1 MQVRENACSFFA
13 GHYAKVLAFF
23 YQTANGISIMS
34 NRFIHRLLPFL
45 SRLRTAAT
53 PFLIVL
59 GLTTLAG
66 AAFAQGANEPPP
78 NQQDITS
85 DDVAAALSDLE
96 EPMYTPFIELYLLEE
111 TKALRKEMMNSRAE
125 LIEKV
130 VDKELSVADKTMSY
144 ATDTVTYFFYLIAGA
159 TSILVVIGWNSI
171 RDMRNQ
177 LTTLAEKRV
186 NELVV
191 EYENRLEFIEDQLK
205 QKSDI
210 IQQNQAEI
218 ERTNEVHSLWLKAS
232 QETSQQN
239 KIAAYDTILDLRPDD
254 VEALSYKADAVLEM
268 QEPLWAISL
277 CQRALKLAPD
287 NGHALYQLACAYAEI
302 GRWDD
307 AVSNLQK
314 AIDISEAYR
323 DDASVDVSFQQLRE
337 HESFR
342 TLVFPDQDDSTDA

>member
-1 MQVRENACSFFA
+1 MIRYYLMFALALTFVGQANAQQQQL
-13 GHYAKVLAFF
+13 GPEEEL
-23 YQTANGISIMS
+23 TAEDVEEST
-34 NRFIHRLLPFL
+34 
-45 SRLRTAAT
+45 RT
-53 PFLIVL
+53 
-59 GLTTLAG
+59 
-66 AAFAQGANEPPP
+66 
-78 NQQDITS
+78 
-85 DDVAAALSDLE
+85 LE
-96 EPMYTPFIELYLLEE
+96 KPMYTPFVELYLLEE
-111 TKALRKEMMNSRAE
+111 TKALRQEMQNTRAE

-177 LTTLAEKRV
+177 LTSLAEKRV

-191 EYENRLEFIEDQLK
+191 EYEQRLKSIEEQLQ
-205 QKSDI
+205 QKSEI
-210 IQQNQAEI
+210 IHQNQAEI
-218 ERTNEVHSLWLKAS
+218 ERTNEVHALWLKAS

-239 KIAAYDTILDLRPDD
+239 KIAAYDQILDLRPDD

-287 NGHALYQLACAYAEI
+287 NGHAHYQLACAYAEI
-302 GRWDD
+302 GRWED
-307 AVSNLQK
+307 AVSNLEK
-314 AIDISEAYR
+314 AIDIAEAYR
-323 DDASVDVSFQQLRE
+323 DDASVDPSFEQLHD

-342 TLVFPDQDDSTDA
+342 NLVFQDKDDSTDA

>member
-1 MQVRENACSFFA
+1 MNQIEILPR
-13 GHYAKVLAFF
+13 
-23 YQTANGISIMS
+23 
-34 NRFIHRLLPFL
+34 RLLSSIL
-45 SRLRTAAT
+45 
-53 PFLIVL
+53 
-59 GLTTLAG
+59 
-66 AAFAQGANEPPP
+66 
-78 NQQDITS
+78 
-85 DDVAAALSDLE
+85 AALLLWPFSVMAQTTGNERGGPAAEDVEQEIPELE
-96 EPMYTPFIELYLLEE
+96 DPMYTPFVELYLLEE
-111 TKALRKEMMNSRAE
+111 TKALRTELQNTRAE

-177 LTTLAEKRV
+177 LTSLAEKRV

-191 EYENRLEFIEDQLK
+191 EYETRLKSIEEQLQ

-210 IQQNQAEI
+210 IHKNQAEI

-239 KIAAYDTILDLRPDD
+239 KIAAYDRILDLRPDD
-254 VEALSYKADAVLEM
+254 VEALSFKADAVLEM

-277 CQRALKLAPD
+277 CQRALKLDPE
-287 NGHALYQLACAYAEI
+287 NGHAHYQLACACAEI

-307 AVSNLQK
+307 AVTDLAK
-314 AIDISEAYR
+314 AVEISDAYR
-323 DDASVDVSFQQLRE
+323 DDASVDPSFARLQE
-337 HESFR
+337 HQAFR
-342 TLVFPDQDDSTDA
+342 DLIYPEEIDPEQDNT

>member
-1 MQVRENACSFFA
+1 MIKLLLCFLLTLSVTGSLQAQEN
-13 GHYAKVLAFF
+13 
-23 YQTANGISIMS
+23 
-34 NRFIHRLLPFL
+34 
-45 SRLRTAAT
+45 
-53 PFLIVL
+53 L
-59 GLTTLAG
+59 GPEEELT
-66 AAFAQGANEPPP
+66 EE
-78 NQQDITS
+78 
-85 DDVAAALSDLE
+85 DLE
-96 EPMYTPFIELYLLEE
+96 QSIKALDEPMYTPFVELYLLEE
-111 TKALRKEMMNSRAE
+111 TKALRKEMQSTRAE

-177 LTTLAEKRV
+177 LTSLAEKRV

-191 EYENRLEFIEDQLK
+191 EYEKRLENIEEQLK

-210 IQQNQAEI
+210 IHQNQAEI

-239 KIAAYDTILDLRPDD
+239 KIAAYDQILDLRPDD
-254 VEALSYKADAVLEM
+254 VEALSYKADAVLEL

-287 NGHALYQLACAYAEI
+287 NGHAHYQLACAYAEI

-307 AVSNLQK
+307 AVRTLKK
-314 AIDISEAYR
+314 AIEISEAYR
-323 DDASVDVSFQQLRE
+323 DDASVDVSFEQLRE

-342 TLVFPDQDDSTDA
+342 ALVAEDDEDGKDA

>member
-1 MQVRENACSFFA
+1 MNTRT
-13 GHYAKVLAFF
+13 
-23 YQTANGISIMS
+23 QTEFPYPPSR
-34 NRFIHRLLPFL
+34 NR
-45 SRLRTAAT
+45 
-53 PFLIVL
+53 
-59 GLTTLAG
+59 LTTLLASCLLALFYSAG
-66 AAFAQGANEPPP
+66 SLAQDPGEDLTAEDV
-78 NQQDITS
+78 QQRIDT
-85 DDVAAALSDLE
+85 LE
-96 EPMYTPFIELYLLEE
+96 EPMYTPFVELYLLEE
-111 TKALRKEMMNSRAE
+111 SKALRKEMMNTRAE

-159 TSILVVIGWNSI
+159 TSILVMVGWNSI

-191 EYENRLEFIEDQLK
+191 EYENRLEFIEDQLR

-239 KIAAYDTILDLRPDD
+239 KISAYDTILDLRPDD

-277 CQRALKLAPD
+277 CQRALKLAPE
-287 NGHALYQLACAYAEI
+287 NGHAHYQLACAYAEI

-307 AVSNLQK
+307 AVATLQT
-314 AIDISEAYR
+314 AINISEAYK
-323 DDASVDVSFQQLRE
+323 DDASVDPSFEQLRD
-337 HESFR
+337 HDSFR
-342 TLVFPDQDDSTDA
+342 KLVYPEDEEQSDT

>member
-1 MQVRENACSFFA
+1 MNTRTQPLFPCCA
-13 GHYAKVLAFF
+13 
-23 YQTANGISIMS
+23 
-34 NRFIHRLLPFL
+34 
-45 SRLRTAAT
+45 SRKR
-53 PFLIVL
+53 
-59 GLTTLAG
+59 LTTLLASCLLTLLFSAG
-66 AAFAQGANEPPP
+66 AVAQDPGEDLTAEDV
-78 NQQDITS
+78 QQRIDT
-85 DDVAAALSDLE
+85 LE
-96 EPMYTPFIELYLLEE
+96 EPMYTPFVELYLLEE
-111 TKALRKEMMNSRAE
+111 SKALRKEMMNTRAE

-159 TSILVVIGWNSI
+159 TSILVMVGWNSI

-191 EYENRLEFIEDQLK
+191 EYEKRLEFIEDQLR

-277 CQRALKLAPD
+277 CQRALKLAPE
-287 NGHALYQLACAYAEI
+287 NGHAHYQLACAYAEI

-307 AVSNLQK
+307 AVATLQT
-314 AIDISEAYR
+314 AIDISEAYK
-323 DDASVDVSFQQLRE
+323 DDASVDPSFEQLRD

-342 TLVFPDQDDSTDA
+342 KLIFPEDQEQSDA

>member
-1 MQVRENACSFFA
+1 MNTRAHSFLPQSSFRKRLKTALASCLIALLFSSATMAQEPGEN
-13 GHYAKVLAFF
+13 L
-23 YQTANGISIMS
+23 TAEDVQQRID
-34 NRFIHRLLPFL
+34 
-45 SRLRTAAT
+45 TA
-53 PFLIVL
+53 
-59 GLTTLAG
+59 
-66 AAFAQGANEPPP
+66 
-78 NQQDITS
+78 
-85 DDVAAALSDLE
+85 E
-96 EPMYTPFIELYLLEE
+96 EPMYTPFVELYLLEE
-111 TKALRKEMMNSRAE
+111 TKALRKEMMNTRAE

-177 LTTLAEKRV
+177 LTSLAEKRV

-191 EYENRLEFIEDQLK
+191 EYEKRLEFIEDQLK

-210 IQQNQAEI
+210 IHQNQAEI

-239 KIAAYDTILDLRPDD
+239 KISAYDTILDLRPDD

-277 CQRALKLAPD
+277 CQRALKLAPE
-287 NGHALYQLACAYAEI
+287 NGHAHYQLACAYAEI

-307 AVSNLQK
+307 AVTTLQK
-314 AIDISEAYR
+314 AINISEAYK
-323 DDASVDVSFQQLRE
+323 DDASVDPSFEQLRD
-337 HESFR
+337 HDSFR
-342 TLVFPDQDDSTDA
+342 KLIFPDDGEQSDV

>member
-1 MQVRENACSFFA
+1 MNKPLPELFHR
-13 GHYAKVLAFF
+13 LAFASRR
-23 YQTANGISIMS
+23 TARGAQAALWLLA
-34 NRFIHRLLPFL
+34 FVTLLPL
-45 SRLRTAAT
+45 AT
-53 PFLIVL
+53 Q
-59 GLTTLAG
+59 
-66 AAFAQGANEPPP
+66 AQQATRQDKPDAEDLEKQINE
-78 NQQDITS
+78 
-85 DDVAAALSDLE
+85 LE
-96 EPMYTPFIELYLLEE
+96 EPMYTPFVELYLLEE
-111 TKALRKEMMNSRAE
+111 TKALRKEMLETRAE

-177 LTTLAEKRV
+177 LTSLAEKRV

-191 EYENRLEFIEDQLK
+191 EYEKRLQSIEEQLQ

-210 IQQNQAEI
+210 IHQNQAEI

-232 QETSQQN
+232 QEASQQN
-239 KIAAYDTILDLRPDD
+239 KIAVYDAILDLRPDD

-287 NGHALYQLACAYAEI
+287 NGHAHYQLACAYAEI
-302 GRWDD
+302 GRWED
-307 AVSNLQK
+307 AVTTLEK
-314 AIDISEAYR
+314 AINISDAYR
-323 DDASVDVSFQQLRE
+323 DDASVDPSFAQLRE

-342 TLVFPDQDDSTDA
+342 ELIFPENNEQNGS

>member
-1 MQVRENACSFFA
+1 MIRYYLMFALALTFA
-13 GHYAKVLAFF
+13 GQANAQQQQLGPEEEL
-23 YQTANGISIMS
+23 TAEDVEEST
-34 NRFIHRLLPFL
+34 
-45 SRLRTAAT
+45 RT
-53 PFLIVL
+53 
-59 GLTTLAG
+59 
-66 AAFAQGANEPPP
+66 
-78 NQQDITS
+78 
-85 DDVAAALSDLE
+85 LE
-96 EPMYTPFIELYLLEE
+96 KPMYTPFVELYLLEE
-111 TKALRKEMMNSRAE
+111 TKALRQEMQNTRAE

-177 LTTLAEKRV
+177 LTSLAEKRV

-191 EYENRLEFIEDQLK
+191 EYEQRLKSIEEQLQ
-205 QKSDI
+205 QKSEI
-210 IQQNQAEI
+210 IHQNQAEI
-218 ERTNEVHSLWLKAS
+218 ERTNEVHALWLKAS

-239 KIAAYDTILDLRPDD
+239 KIAAYDRILDLRPDD

-287 NGHALYQLACAYAEI
+287 NGHAHYQLACAYAEI
-302 GRWDD
+302 GRWED
-307 AVSNLQK
+307 AVSNLDK
-314 AIDISEAYR
+314 AIEIAEAYR
-323 DDASVDVSFQQLRE
+323 DDASVDPSFEQLHD

-342 TLVFPDQDDSTDA
+342 NLVFQDKDDSTDA

>member
-1 MQVRENACSFFA
+1 MIRYYLMFALALTFA
-13 GHYAKVLAFF
+13 GQANAQQQQLGPEEEL
-23 YQTANGISIMS
+23 TAEDVEEST
-34 NRFIHRLLPFL
+34 
-45 SRLRTAAT
+45 RT
-53 PFLIVL
+53 
-59 GLTTLAG
+59 
-66 AAFAQGANEPPP
+66 
-78 NQQDITS
+78 
-85 DDVAAALSDLE
+85 LE
-96 EPMYTPFIELYLLEE
+96 KPMYTPFVELYLLEE
-111 TKALRKEMMNSRAE
+111 TKALRQEMQNTRAE

-177 LTTLAEKRV
+177 LTSLAEKRV

-191 EYENRLEFIEDQLK
+191 EYEQRLKAIEEQLQ
-205 QKSDI
+205 QKSEI
-210 IQQNQAEI
+210 IHQNQAEI
-218 ERTNEVHSLWLKAS
+218 ERTNEVHALWLKAS

-239 KIAAYDTILDLRPDD
+239 KIAAYDQILDLRPDD

-287 NGHALYQLACAYAEI
+287 NGHAHYQLACAYAEI
-302 GRWDD
+302 GRWED
-307 AVSNLQK
+307 AVSNLDK
-314 AIDISEAYR
+314 AIEIAEAYR
-323 DDASVDVSFQQLRE
+323 DDASVDPSFEQLHD

-342 TLVFPDQDDSTDA
+342 NLVFQDKDDSTDA

>member
-1 MQVRENACSFFA
+1 MNTRAQNTVPRCPSGRRLTALIASTLLALFFA
-13 GHYAKVLAFF
+13 SGTMAQEPTEDL
-23 YQTANGISIMS
+23 TAED
-34 NRFIHRLLPFL
+34 
-45 SRLRTAAT
+45 
-53 PFLIVL
+53 V
-59 GLTTLAG
+59 
-66 AAFAQGANEPPP
+66 
-78 NQQDITS
+78 QQRIDT
-85 DDVAAALSDLE
+85 LE
-96 EPMYTPFIELYLLEE
+96 EPMYTPFVELYLLEE
-111 TKALRKEMMNSRAE
+111 SKALRKEMMNTRAE

-191 EYENRLEFIEDQLK
+191 EYEKRLEFIEDQLR

-210 IQQNQAEI
+210 IHQNQAEI

-239 KIAAYDTILDLRPDD
+239 KISAYDTILDLRPDD

-287 NGHALYQLACAYAEI
+287 NGHAHYQLACAYAEI

-307 AVSNLQK
+307 AVATLRKS
-314 AIDISEAYR
+314 IHISEAYR
-323 DDASVDVSFQQLRE
+323 DDASVDPSFEQLRD
-337 HESFR
+337 HDSFR
-342 TLVFPDQDDSTDA
+342 KLVYPENEEQSDT

>member
-1 MQVRENACSFFA
+1 MTK
-13 GHYAKVLAFF
+13 HYWGRNPLTNFRLIPILTSALAAILIASGAQA
-23 YQTANGISIMS
+23 QTSAA
-34 NRFIHRLLPFL
+34 PPDDL
-45 SRLRTAAT
+45 SA
-53 PFLIVL
+53 
-59 GLTTLAG
+59 
-66 AAFAQGANEPPP
+66 E
-78 NQQDITS
+78 
-85 DDVAAALSDLE
+85 DVEKRIQSLE
-96 EPMYTPFIELYLLEE
+96 KPMYTPFVELYLLEE
-111 TKALRKEMMNSRAE
+111 SKALRKEMQNTRAE

-177 LTTLAEKRV
+177 LTSLAEKRV

-191 EYENRLEFIEDQLK
+191 EYEKRLKSIEEQLQ

-210 IQQNQAEI
+210 IHQNQAEI

-239 KIAAYDTILDLRPDD
+239 KISAYDRILDLRPDD

-287 NGHALYQLACAYAEI
+287 NGHAHYQLACAYAEI
-302 GRWDD
+302 GRWED
-307 AVSNLQK
+307 AVATLQR

-323 DDASVDVSFQQLRE
+323 DDASVDPSFEQLRD
-337 HESFR
+337 HDSFR
-342 TLVFPDQDDSTDA
+342 ALIFPDTEENNTEA

>member
-1 MQVRENACSFFA
+1 M
-13 GHYAKVLAFF
+13 
-23 YQTANGISIMS
+23 I
-34 NRFIHRLLPFL
+34 NRFILSLLPLF
-45 SRLRTAAT
+45 RTMRT
-53 PFLIVL
+53 GTMLCL
-59 GLTTLAG
+59 LLLAG
-66 AAFAQGANEPPP
+66 SAAAQGTGERPSM
-78 NQQDITS
+78 DDDVTS
-85 DDVAAALSDLE
+85 DDVAAALADLE

-111 TKALRKEMMNSRAE
+111 SKALRKEMMDTRAE

-177 LTTLAEKRV
+177 LASVAEKRV

-191 EYENRLEFIEDQLK
+191 EYEKRLKAIEEQLQ

-210 IQQNQAEI
+210 IHQNQAEI

-239 KIAAYDTILDLRPDD
+239 KIAAYDRILDLRPDD

-277 CQRALKLAPD
+277 CRRALKLDPE
-287 NGHALYQLACAYAEI
+287 NGHAHYQLACAYAEI
-302 GRWDD
+302 GRWED
-307 AVSNLQK
+307 AVSTLEK

-323 DDASVDVSFQQLRE
+323 DDASVDPSFEQLRE

-342 TLVFPDQDDSTDA
+342 TLVFPDQEENSTDA

>member
-1 MQVRENACSFFA
+1 MYPTQSLRA
-13 GHYAKVLAFF
+13 L
-23 YQTANGISIMS
+23 
-34 NRFIHRLLPFL
+34 LLPCL
-45 SRLRTAAT
+45 LALA
-53 PFLIVL
+53 LVL
-59 GLTTLAG
+59 PGLTLAQTTG
-66 AAFAQGANEPPP
+66 EQRGGPTADEVEQEIPE
-78 NQQDITS
+78 
-85 DDVAAALSDLE
+85 LE
-96 EPMYTPFIELYLLEE
+96 DPMYTPFVELYLLEE
-111 TKALRKEMMNSRAE
+111 TKALRTELQNTRAE

-177 LTTLAEKRV
+177 LTSLAEKRV

-191 EYENRLEFIEDQLK
+191 EYETRLKSIEEQLQ

-210 IQQNQAEI
+210 IHKNQAEI

-239 KIAAYDTILDLRPDD
+239 KIAAYDRILDLRPDD
-254 VEALSYKADAVLEM
+254 VEALSFKADAVLEL

-277 CQRALKLAPD
+277 CQRALKLDPE
-287 NGHALYQLACAYAEI
+287 NGHAHYQLACACAEI

-307 AVSNLQK
+307 AVSDLAK
-314 AIDISEAYR
+314 AVEISDAYR
-323 DDASVDVSFQQLRE
+323 DDASVDPSFARLQDHQA
-337 HESFR
+337 FR
-342 TLVFPDQDDSTDA
+342 DLVYPEEIDPEQEDT

>member
-1 MQVRENACSFFA
+1 MYPQEILSRP
-13 GHYAKVLAFF
+13 
-23 YQTANGISIMS
+23 
-34 NRFIHRLLPFL
+34 LLPALLAVLLLFPVAVMAQTTGED
-45 SRLRTAAT
+45 RGGPTAGEVEQEI
-53 PFLIVL
+53 P
-59 GLTTLAG
+59 
-66 AAFAQGANEPPP
+66 E
-78 NQQDITS
+78 
-85 DDVAAALSDLE
+85 LE
-96 EPMYTPFIELYLLEE
+96 DPMYTPFVELYLLEE
-111 TKALRKEMMNSRAE
+111 TKALRTELQNTRAE

-177 LTTLAEKRV
+177 LTSLAEKRV

-191 EYENRLEFIEDQLK
+191 EYETRLKSIEEQLQ

-210 IQQNQAEI
+210 IHQNQAEI

-239 KIAAYDTILDLRPDD
+239 KIAAYDRILDLRPDD
-254 VEALSYKADAVLEM
+254 VEALSFKADAVLEL

-277 CQRALKLAPD
+277 CQRALKLDPE
-287 NGHALYQLACAYAEI
+287 NGHAHYQLACACAEI

-307 AVSNLQK
+307 AVADLAK
-314 AIDISEAYR
+314 AVEISDAYR
-323 DDASVDVSFQQLRE
+323 DDASVDPSFARLQE
-337 HESFR
+337 HQAFR
-342 TLVFPDQDDSTDA
+342 DLIYPEEPDTDQETPDH

>member
-1 MQVRENACSFFA
+1 MYQILSLRACLPA
-13 GHYAKVLAFF
+13 CLLA
-23 YQTANGISIMS
+23 
-34 NRFIHRLLPFL
+34 LL
-45 SRLRTAAT
+45 
-53 PFLIVL
+53 
-59 GLTTLAG
+59 LTLPVVAG
-66 AAFAQGANEPPP
+66 AQPTGDERGGPTAE
-78 NQQDITS
+78 
-85 DDVAAALSDLE
+85 DVEKEIPELDES
-96 EPMYTPFIELYLLEE
+96 MYTPFVELYLLEE
-111 TKALRKEMMNSRAE
+111 TKALRTEMLNTRAE

-177 LTTLAEKRV
+177 LTSLAEKRV

-191 EYENRLEFIEDQLK
+191 VYENRLESIEEQLK

-210 IQQNQAEI
+210 IHQNQAEI

-239 KIAAYDTILDLRPDD
+239 KISAYDRILDLRPDD
-254 VEALSYKADAVLEM
+254 VEALSFKADAVLEM

-277 CQRALKLAPD
+277 CQRALKLDPQ
-287 NGHALYQLACAYAEI
+287 NGHAHYQLACAYAEI

-307 AVSNLQK
+307 AVSNL
-314 AIDISEAYR
+314 ATAVEISDAYR
-323 DDASVDVSFQQLRE
+323 DDASVDPSFARLQDHQAFRDLIYPE
-337 HESFR
+337 ESD
-342 TLVFPDQDDSTDA
+342 PEQDET

>member
-1 MQVRENACSFFA
+1 M
-13 GHYAKVLAFF
+13 
-23 YQTANGISIMS
+23 
-34 NRFIHRLLPFL
+34 NRFTLSLLSL
-45 SRLRTAAT
+45 LKEWRAGAMLCLLLLVGTAA
-53 PFLIVL
+53 
-59 GLTTLAG
+59 
-66 AAFAQGANEPPP
+66 AQGTGEGSSM
-78 NQQDITS
+78 DDDVTS
-85 DDVAAALSDLE
+85 DDVAAALADLE

-111 TKALRKEMMNSRAE
+111 SKALRKEMMDTRAE

-177 LTTLAEKRV
+177 LASVAEKRV

-191 EYENRLEFIEDQLK
+191 EYEKRLKSIEEQLQ

-210 IQQNQAEI
+210 IHQNQAEI

-239 KIAAYDTILDLRPDD
+239 KIAAYDRILDLRPDD

-277 CQRALKLAPD
+277 CRRALKLD
-287 NGHALYQLACAYAEI
+287 QENGHAHYQLACAYAEI
-302 GRWDD
+302 GRWED
-307 AVSNLQK
+307 AVTTLEK

-323 DDASVDVSFQQLRE
+323 DDASVDPSFEQLRE

-342 TLVFPDQDDSTDA
+342 TLVFPDQEENSTDA

>member
-1 MQVRENACSFFA
+1 MAQEPGEN
-13 GHYAKVLAFF
+13 L
-23 YQTANGISIMS
+23 TAED
-34 NRFIHRLLPFL
+34 
-45 SRLRTAAT
+45 
-53 PFLIVL
+53 V
-59 GLTTLAG
+59 
-66 AAFAQGANEPPP
+66 
-78 NQQDITS
+78 QQRIDS
-85 DDVAAALSDLE
+85 AE
-96 EPMYTPFIELYLLEE
+96 EPMYTPFVELYLLEE
-111 TKALRKEMMNSRAE
+111 TKALRKEMMNTRAE

-177 LTTLAEKRV
+177 LTSLAEKRV

-191 EYENRLEFIEDQLK
+191 EYEKRLEFIEDQLK

-210 IQQNQAEI
+210 IHQNQAEI

-239 KIAAYDTILDLRPDD
+239 KISAYDTILDLRPDD

-277 CQRALKLAPD
+277 CQRALKLAPE
-287 NGHALYQLACAYAEI
+287 NGHAHYQLACAYAEI

-307 AVSNLQK
+307 AVTTLQK
-314 AIDISEAYR
+314 AINISEAYK
-323 DDASVDVSFQQLRE
+323 DDASVDPSFEQLRD
-337 HESFR
+337 HDSFR
-342 TLVFPDQDDSTDA
+342 KLIFPDDGEQSDA

>member
-1 MQVRENACSFFA
+1 MIRYYLMFALALTFA
-13 GHYAKVLAFF
+13 GQANAQQQQLGPEEEL
-23 YQTANGISIMS
+23 TAEDVEEST
-34 NRFIHRLLPFL
+34 
-45 SRLRTAAT
+45 RT
-53 PFLIVL
+53 
-59 GLTTLAG
+59 
-66 AAFAQGANEPPP
+66 
-78 NQQDITS
+78 
-85 DDVAAALSDLE
+85 LE
-96 EPMYTPFIELYLLEE
+96 KPMYTPFVELYLLEE
-111 TKALRKEMMNSRAE
+111 TKALRQEMQNTRAE

-177 LTTLAEKRV
+177 LTSLAEKRV

-191 EYENRLEFIEDQLK
+191 EYEQRLKSIEEQLQ
-205 QKSDI
+205 QKSEI
-210 IQQNQAEI
+210 IHQNQAEI
-218 ERTNEVHSLWLKAS
+218 ERTNEVHALWLKAS

-239 KIAAYDTILDLRPDD
+239 KIAAYDQILDLRPDD

-287 NGHALYQLACAYAEI
+287 NGHAHYQLACAYAEI
-302 GRWDD
+302 GRWED
-307 AVSNLQK
+307 AVSNLDK
-314 AIDISEAYR
+314 AIEIAEAYR
-323 DDASVDVSFQQLRE
+323 DDASVDPSFEQLHD

-342 TLVFPDQDDSTDA
+342 NLVFQDKDDSTDA